1 MPTCQSETINKG
13 KQART
18 CAALMEVFHNAHDA
32 YEAAVGRGDTDGEA
46 VTNARSEALVAFLT
60 GPRPKNTAEAYQVI
74 FAALQAVVDGNDFDL
89 AWRTTVCPALTM
101 LGVRGASGS
110 SVSSIETD
118 RLYSIGSDLEGS
130 LGKLQALSAVFGRL
144 ADAEEGD
151 ALMFYSFMY
160 SLNAIRDE
168 ANGVFRRLHVR
179 ACAEKHAVQGGQ

>member
-1 MPTCQSETINKG
+1 MANCQSETINKA

-18 CAALMEVFHNAHDA
+18 CAALMEAFHDAHDA
-32 YEAAVGRGDTDGEA
+32 YEAAVERGDTDREA
-46 VTNARSEALVAFLT
+46 VTDARSEALVAFLT

-89 AWRTTVCPALTM
+89 AWRTTVCPALNLM
-101 LGVRGASGS
+101 GVRGASDTSLSG
-110 SVSSIETD
+110 IEAD
-118 RLYSIGSDLEGS
+118 SLYSIGSDLEGA

-144 ADAEEGD
+144 ADAEDND

-168 ANGVFRRLHVR
+168 ANGVFRRLHAS
-179 ACAEKHAVQGGQ
+179 ACAEKHAVQGVR

>member
-1 MPTCQSETINKG
+1 MATHANTTVNNVS
-13 KQART
+13 QART
-18 CAALMEVFHNAHDA
+18 CAALMDVFHDAHDA
-32 YEAAVGRGDTDGEA
+32 YGRRGVGRHRPRA
-46 VTNARSEALVAFLT
+46 VTDARSEALVAFLT

-110 SVSSIETD
+110 SVSCIETD
-118 RLYSIGSDLEGS
+118 SLYSIGSDLEGS
-130 LGKLQALSAVFGRL
+130 LRKLQALSAVFGRL
-144 ADAEEGD
+144 ADAEDDD

-168 ANGVFRRLHVR
+168 ANGVFRRLHAR
-179 ACAEKHAVQGGQ
+179 ACAERHAADGGR